1 MEECHSNM
9 VSEVQR
15 ERILPEVVL
24 TSLCDIDDF
33 VPNIIESG
41 PVDES
46 VE

>member
-1 MEECHSNM
+1 MEKSHSNM
-9 VSEVQR
+9 LSEVQR

-24 TSLCDIDDF
+24 TSFCDINDF
-33 VPNIIESG
+33 VPNIIESE

>member
-24 TSLCDIDDF
+24 TSLCDINDF

>member
-1 MEECHSNM
+1 MEERHSNM

-15 ERILPEVVL
+15 ERVLSEVVL
-24 TSLCDIDDF
+24 TDLCDINDF
-33 VPNIIESG
+33 VPNIIESE